1 MSNKKEFIKNLGDSD
16 KERLR
21 VKLTIDRGKVIDFV
35 FQYESFINEQWR
47 EIVRYD
53 ISHGFF
59 HRDFITQ
66 KGEKE
71 KTRIEMPDIKTSATY
86 AEQDI
91 KDKWEF
97 YKTKY
102 VKSIKKRKQ

>member
-1 MSNKKEFIKNLGDSD
+1 MSNKKEFIKNLGDSGN
-16 KERLR
+16 ERLR
-21 VKLTIDRGKVIDFV
+21 IKLTIEIGNLTDFV
-35 FQYESFINEQWR
+35 LQYESFINGQWL

-53 ISHGFF
+53 IAHGFF
-59 HRDFITQ
+59 HRDFVTP
-66 KGEKE
+66 KGKKE
-71 KTRIEMPDIKTSATY
+71 KTRIEMPDMKTAATY

-102 VKSIKKRKQ
+102 LKDLKRRKL